1 MYQDGVAIAD
11 RALFPAPRSIR
22 IVPMLSYLMKA
33 ADLTPS
39 SLSQAEQAGAFDP
52 DANILDL
59 RPDASIF
66 VNYLNFLDRTDIAS
80 EIFVRL
86 LEAYRENKNGKER
99 EMGREEDTMRYVL
112 SD

>member
-1 MYQDGVAIAD
+1 MPILCENVMRVLIAIHYT
-11 RALFPAPRSIR
+11 PRSER
-22 IVPMLSYLMKA
+22 PPSLSLF
-33 ADLTPS
+33 TPS

-59 RPDASIF
+59 RPDPSIF
-66 VNYLNFLDRTDIAS
+66 VNYLNSLDRTDIAS